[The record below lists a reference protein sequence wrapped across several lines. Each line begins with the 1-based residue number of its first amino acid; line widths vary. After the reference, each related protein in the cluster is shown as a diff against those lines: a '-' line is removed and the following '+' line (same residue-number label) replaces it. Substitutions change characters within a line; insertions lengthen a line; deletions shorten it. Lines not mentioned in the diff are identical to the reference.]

1 MDFNETL
8 EHLLQEDTP
17 LKPSA
22 LYNLSRIEPDE
33 LEQLTEI
40 WPAIPVERRRKA
52 VKELIEIAET
62 NFEADFGS
70 AFRWGLRDSDDK
82 VRAACVE
89 GLWENED
96 VALMDEF
103 LHLLQHDPSDLVR
116 AAAAVSLGRFLLLGE
131 LGKLP
136 FERCERVYETSY
148 EIVLDDDEVLSVRRR
163 ALESL
168 AYAGTDEV
176 TELLLGTF
184 DHPEEK
190 MRISAIFGMGR
201 SADERWIATVM
212 EELYNVNPEMRY
224 EAARACG
231 ELQARVAV
239 PRLAKL
245 IEDPDREVQEAAL
258 WALGQTGGDAAR
270 RLLQTCCEEG
280 DEATRSVAEAA
291 LEELEFLY
299 GQFDFPFHAFDEK
312 GPDS

>member
-1 MDFNETL
+1 
-8 EHLLQEDTP
+8 
-17 LKPSA
+17 
-22 LYNLSRIEPDE
+22 
-33 LEQLTEI
+33 
-40 WPAIPVERRRKA
+40 
-52 VKELIEIAET
+52 
-62 NFEADFGS
+62 
-70 AFRWGLRDSDDK
+70 LRDSDGK
-82 VRAACVE
+82 VRAVCVE

-96 VALMDEF
+96 LTLMDEF

>member
-8 EHLLQEDTP
+8 EHLQEDTS

-22 LYNLSRIEPDE
+22 LYNLSKIESDE

-40 WPAIPVERRRKA
+40 WSAIPVERRREA
-52 VKELIEIAET
+52 MKELVEIAET
-62 NFEADFGS
+62 NFEVDFGS
-70 AFRWGLRDSDDK
+70 TFRWGLRDSDGK
-82 VRAACVE
+82 VRAVCVE

-96 VALMDEF
+96 LTLMDEF

-136 FERCERVYETSY
+136 FERCEPVYEASY
-148 EIVLDDDEVLSVRRR
+148 EIVLDGDEVLSVRRR

-168 AYAGTDEV
+168 AYVGTDEV
-176 TELLLGTF
+176 TELLLGAF
-184 DHPEEK
+184 DFPEEK

-212 EELYNVNPEMRY
+212 EELYSVDPEMRY

-258 WALGQTGGDAAR
+258 WALGQAGGNAAR
-270 RLLQTCCEEG
+270 RVLQTCCEEG
-280 DEATRSVAEAA
+280 DKATRSVAEAA

-312 GPDS
+312 EPDS